1 VDDGGLGMESSVGAT
16 STIGEVRYEDEGV
29 RLLVAVA
36 ADLSKDGV
44 LSDHLTDILATA
56 PDRKD
61 ALDDIHALAERIGLN
76 VHVEHDGDGDAVI
89 LEPLQTF

>member
-1 VDDGGLGMESSVGAT
+1 MDQRLGIGSGVRAT

-36 ADLSKDGV
+36 ADLSRDGV

-56 PDRKD
+56 PGRKD
-61 ALDDIHALAERIGLN
+61 ALDDIHALAERVGLG
-76 VHVEHDGDGDAVI
+76 VYVEHDGDGDAVI
-89 LEPLQTF
+89 LEPLQTS